1 MVSLFDEST
10 KMSAPSPPISVLA
23 FAAKEGVVATA
34 AFEHVVFQITV
45 EDVIA
50 RGTLKSVVSLIAGE
64 EVITGS
70 ANFVLR
76 THWLFAMADLSLER
90 ASSSFLSLI

>member
-1 MVSLFDEST
+1 MASILSSGRGEVYIGFSIACEDNG
-10 KMSAPSPPISVLA
+10 ISSI
-23 FAAKEGVVATA
+23 T
-34 AFEHVVFQITV
+34 TV

-50 RGTLKSVVSLIAGE
+50 RGTLKSVMSLIAGE
-64 EVITGS
+64 GVITGS
-70 ANFVLR
+70 ANIVLR